1 MMNDPRLYSWPDLPL
16 AVVIGAGGM
25 GMAVAR
31 RLGQHYRLLLVDVN
45 AAQLET
51 RAAALRD
58 EGHHVEPVVCD
69 ITSADSVASVAQ
81 TVAERGGFRV
91 LAHVAGLSP
100 SMADGR
106 TIMAVNL
113 VGAALMEQAL
123 LPLAGAGTAAIFI
136 SSLAAHTL
144 VPDARVQPVLDNPLA
159 PDFLDELEAAL
170 VASLET
176 GLTPTLAYQLS
187 KNTLNRLCQRRAWA
201 WGEKRARILTISP
214 GLISTPMGNLEFKNQ
229 PMKYDLLAKTPLQRQ
244 GNMHEIADAL
254 EFLASDRASF
264 ISGIDLLVDGG
275 ICAAMRHGIQS
286 AT

>member
-1 MMNDPRLYSWPDLPL
+1 MMNDPRLYAWPDLPL

-31 RLGQHYRLLLVDVN
+31 RLGQQYRLLLVDVN
-45 AAQLET
+45 AEQLET
-51 RAAALRD
+51 RTAALRD

-69 ITSADSVASVAQ
+69 ITSADSVASLAQ
-81 TVAERGGFRV
+81 KVAEVGGFRV

-106 TIMAVNL
+106 TIMEVNL

-123 LPLAGAGTAAIFI
+123 LPLAVAGTAAIFI

-144 VPDARVQPVLDNPLA
+144 VPDARVQPVLDNPLVPA
-159 PDFLDELEAAL
+159 FLDDLEAVLDTA
-170 VASLET
+170 
-176 GLTPTLAYQLS
+176 LTPTLAYQLS
-187 KNTLNRLCQRRAWA
+187 KNTLIRLCQRRAWA
-201 WGEKRARILTISP
+201 WGEKRARIMTISP

-275 ICAAMRHGIQS
+275 ICAAMRHGAGS
-286 AT
+286 